1 MTKDIRGI
9 VPPAETAEQFA
20 ARQRWDYRVVAATG
34 ARSTRFGAIIL
45 AILGKSRATRAFGPS
60 AMITAQGNIVSR
72 FTDKDGNSAV
82 VKVCDIDDFVYN
94 LSTLADNLQ
103 LNDQDRIDLF
113 AKARAW
119 ISSDARANKEPLHF
133 TKTR

>member
-1 MTKDIRGI
+1 MAKDIHSI

-20 ARQRWDYRVVAATG
+20 TRQKWDYRVVLATG
-34 ARSTRFGAIIL
+34 GRTTRFGAIIL

-60 AMITAQGNIVSR
+60 AMITASGNIVSR

-82 VKVCDIDDFVYN
+82 VKVCDVDEFVGN
-94 LSTLADNLQ
+94 LSTLADHLQ
-103 LNDQDRIDLF
+103 LSDEDRIALF